1 MATSIVTSKG
11 QITVP
16 IEVRKQMGLRIGDQL
31 VFTKVP
37 GTGTYALSRKTRSIK
52 SLIGMFKSNK
62 PAPTIEQ
69 IDEAIG
75 EQIAI
80 ENDFD

>member
-16 IEVRKQMGLRIGDQL
+16 LEIRQQMGLQIGDQL
-31 VFTKVP
+31 IFTKVP
-37 GTGTYALSRKTRSIK
+37 GTASYQLSRKARSIK
-52 SLIGMFKSNK
+52 SLIGMFKSDK
-62 PAPTIEQ
+62 PAPTLKQ

-80 ENDFD
+80 ENED